1 MRISVSTSKETH
13 AVVLGGGLAGMLAA
27 SVLARHLDSVT
38 VIDRDR
44 LPAGPE
50 FRKGVPQA
58 RHAHLLMSGG
68 ARVIEQLLPGVTDRL
83 LAEGAHQV
91 GVPEQVVWL
100 TAYGWQHRFP
110 QTQFIISASR
120 PLLDWVVRDEVL
132 RRGER
137 ITVLPATE
145 ALGPLGD
152 ASRIAGV
159 RVRGIDSVEVTELKA
174 DFVVDATGRGSQLKR
189 WITALGLPPVEQ
201 DTVDAGIAYATRI
214 FLAPDG
220 VQAFPLV
227 NVLADH
233 RVPRP
238 GRNASLAPIE
248 GGRWIVTLSGTRGAE
263 PPTDEDGFAE
273 FARGMRDPIIADLI
287 AVAEPLT
294 GVQGSRSSAN
304 RRLYY
309 ERMTQW
315 PEGLVALGDA
325 VAAFNPI
332 YGHGMSVAAH
342 SAAALDEVFAE
353 GPRGQALN
361 PGTAR
366 RIQQA
371 VGARADDA
379 WLLAASQD
387 LCYPNCRSEVTDPR
401 LSPGVQ
407 AQRRSFSDMI
417 GGAALRDPAVSAA
430 ATKVT
435 TLSEP
440 ISSLESPEVITALR
454 RAKGRPALS
463 GPPLSDEERAV
474 LRVGEPA

>member
-1 MRISVSTSKETH
+1 MTTH

-27 SVLARHLDSVT
+27 SVLARRVDAVT
-38 VIDRDR
+38 VVDRDK
-44 LPAGPE
+44 LPDGPE

-68 ARVIEQLLPGVTDRL
+68 ARVIERLLPGVTDRL
-83 LAEGAHQV
+83 LAEGAHRV

-110 QTQFIISASR
+110 QTQFIISAGR
-120 PLLDWVVRDEVL
+120 PMLDWVVRDEVL
-132 RRGER
+132 RHHPNVA
-137 ITVLPATE
+137 TMPSTE

-152 ASRIAGV
+152 ANRIAGV
-159 RVRGIDSVEVTELKA
+159 RVRGVETGETTDLGA
-174 DFVVDATGRGSQLKR
+174 DLVVDATGRGSQLKR
-189 WITALGLPPVEQ
+189 WLAALGLPPVEQ

-214 FLAPDG
+214 FRAPDG
-220 VQAFPLV
+220 ARAFPLV

-273 FARGMRDPIIADLI
+273 FARSMRDPLIADLI

-294 GVQGSRSSAN
+294 AVQGSRSSAN

-309 ERMTQW
+309 ERLPAW

-325 VAAFNPI
+325 VAAFNPV

-342 SAAALDEVFAE
+342 SAAALDEGLAE
-353 GPRGQALN
+353 AGLTGGAA
-361 PGTAR
+361 G
-366 RIQQA
+366 RIQRA

-387 LCYPNCRSEVTDPR
+387 LCYPNCRAEVNDPR
-401 LSPGVQ
+401 LSPSVL
-407 AQRRSFSDMI
+407 AQRRSFSDLI
-417 GGAALRDPAVSAA
+417 GATALRDPAVSAA

-440 ISSLESPEVITALR
+440 ISSLESPQVVTALR

-463 GPPLSDEERAV
+463 APPLSDDERAV